1 MQEKRRTHEWD
12 LAGSDDSREAYPT
25 TASEVEADEES
36 VWPVSDELDLAG
48 EEPTG
53 GGEIQVESS
62 KVHLD
67 FRIGNLVH
75 VSFRL
80 NQQGSYVCGAGA
92 YFLIA
97 LLAIAAALI
106 APGSILAVDAGDP
119 ARVWVAV
126 GFGAVVL
133 GCGCGWLEYRSH
145 RLAVP
150 QEKGPQ
156 R

>member
-1 MQEKRRTHEWD
+1 MQEKRRTRELD
-12 LAGSDDSREAYPT
+12 LAGSDDSRESYPT
-25 TASEVEADEES
+25 TAGEVVEDEES
-36 VWPVSDELDLAG
+36 VWPASDELDLTG
-48 EEPTG
+48 EEPTDG
-53 GGEIQVESS
+53 AEIQVESS
-62 KVHLD
+62 KVHFD

-80 NQQGSYVCGAGA
+80 NQQGSDVCGAGA

-97 LLAIAAALI
+97 LLAIAGALI
-106 APGSILAVDAGDP
+106 APRSILTGDAGDL